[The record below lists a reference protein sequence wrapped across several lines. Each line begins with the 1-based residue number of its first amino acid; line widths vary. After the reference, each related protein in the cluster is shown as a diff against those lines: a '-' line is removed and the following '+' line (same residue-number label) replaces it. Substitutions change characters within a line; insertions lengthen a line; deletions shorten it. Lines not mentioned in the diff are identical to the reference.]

1 MARIVGIVDVFNFG
15 FPGGGGVQDGGQQDL
30 QQHQL
35 QKQFT
40 LVTVEISK
48 EPEEDA
54 EPPARTQSQTAGGG
68 RRAPRKDA
76 EPNNQRR
83 TQSPLARTQSLF

>member
-1 MARIVGIVDVFNFG
+1 MLGIIDVLNFG

-40 LVTVEISK
+40 LVTVEVEISN
-48 EPEEDA
+48 E
-54 EPPARTQSQTAGGG
+54 Q
-68 RRAPRKDA
+68 RRADQPG
-76 EPNNQRR
+76 
-83 TQSPLARTQSLF
+83 

>member
-1 MARIVGIVDVFNFG
+1 MLGIVDVLNFG

-40 LVTVEISK
+40 LVTVEDEYGRILILHDDLLHPR
-48 EPEEDA
+48 E
-54 EPPARTQSQTAGGG
+54 SQKLNTSTGLDNGTSQ
-68 RRAPRKDA
+68 
-76 EPNNQRR
+76 EQ
-83 TQSPLARTQSLF
+83 